1 MRKLKRGVLALGLVA
16 AFSGMVPKAAY
27 AGDQQCYYG
36 LTDPVNSCAA
46 CMKTCLGAGY
56 RCCTVVADL

>member
-1 MRKLKRGVLALGLVA
+1 MRKFRGGVLALGLVA
-16 AFSGMVPKAAY
+16 AFSGIAPRAAY

-46 CMKTCLGAGY
+46 CMRICLGSG
-56 RCCTVVADL
+56 